1 MAKALA
7 KSVTLT
13 SGAIVTVAISET
25 PRAFLHFKKELV
37 EGEELPVK
45 CWDEDGLRQT
55 IVCISVEALAA
66 VYQLI
71 GEHLRQSDNQE
82 SEVQNG

>member
-1 MAKALA
+1 MAKAVVI
-7 KSVTLT
+7 STTLT
-13 SGAIVTVAISET
+13 SGAVVKVVVTET
-25 PRAFLHFKKELV
+25 PKAFLHFKKELV
-37 EGEELPVK
+37 EGEDLPIK

-55 IVCISVEALAA
+55 MICISVEALAA

-82 SEVQNG
+82 SEAKNG